1 MTPWTDL
8 FLSMPLPENWQNG
21 LLFVTFGLH
30 LLFVLLM
37 LGTAMLGLV
46 LFLRQWRRGDPESLL
61 WNGKVLRSHLGLKS
75 LAVVLG
81 VAPLLIIQVRYSHA
95 FFTATSLFSYAW
107 LGLIPLLIVAFLLI
121 DGLAH
126 QIETHAWLALI
137 FGLAGVSALL
147 AAPAVFTGVLSLMER
162 AELWPRFATEGFV
175 PPADYLVNWLLRY
188 LHILGAALVFGAA
201 FHLFFSTRERPD
213 KIPTLRAWL
222 FGALLAQVSLGVPL
236 LLVSAVPG
244 LDWPVLVAVTV
255 GAAAAMTSLWAI
267 RPAAGIPGM
276 AGPRSLLALLP
287 IILISMLA
295 VRQILQDRNLA
306 PWHAAAVQVRKER
319 SASLAPYQEQALET
333 FAIKLA
339 TVYDNG
345 DTIYDGAC
353 QPCHGG
359 MGMGDGPASD
369 GLLIPAEDIFSVRA
383 DRDYIYHIL
392 LDGVPGSG
400 MPYFRLYDRNKL
412 ESLLDTLSE
421 RMDMFAAVP
430 KPAREPDTAA
440 SQTWTEVCSS
450 CHGALG
456 EISEF
461 GHTLLPPPPDLRA
474 YSLLPNRAKDVI
486 TNGYPG
492 TAMQPF
498 RALPEDVRQGLAT
511 LSAGFRS
518 RH

>member
-8 FLSMPLPENWQNG
+8 FLAMPLPENWQNG
-21 LLFVTFGLH
+21 LLFLTFGLH

-46 LFLRQWRRGDPESLL
+46 LFIRQWMRGDSESQL
-61 WNGKVLRSHLGLKS
+61 WNGKVIRSHLGLKS

-95 FFTATSLFSYAW
+95 FFTATGLFSYAW
-107 LGLIPLLIVAFLLI
+107 LGIIPLLIVAFLLI

-126 QIETHAWLALI
+126 QIETRAWLAFI
-137 FGLAGVSALL
+137 FGVAGVGALL
-147 AAPAVFTGVLSLMER
+147 AVPAVFTGVLSLMER
-162 AELWPRFATEGFV
+162 EELWPRFAAEGFAL
-175 PPADYLVNWLLRY
+175 PADYLVNWLLRY

-201 FHLFFSTRERPD
+201 FHLFFSTRDRPD

-222 FGALLAQVSLGVPL
+222 FGALLAQVIIGVPL
-236 LLVSAVPG
+236 LISVAPG
-244 LDWPVLVAVTV
+244 LNRLVLVAVTV
-255 GAAAAMTSLWAI
+255 GAAAAMTILWTM
-267 RPAAGIPGM
+267 RSAAGVPGA
-276 AGPRSLLALLP
+276 AGPRSLPVLLP
-287 IILISMLA
+287 IILVSMLVA
-295 VRQILQDRNLA
+295 RQVLQDRELA
-306 PWHAAAVQVRKER
+306 PGHAAAAAARKER
-319 SASLAPYQEQALET
+319 AVSLAPYQKQALESFT
-333 FAIKLA
+333 IKLA

-345 DTIYDGAC
+345 DAIYDGAC

-421 RMDMFAAVP
+421 RMDMFAATP
-430 KPAREPDTAA
+430 KPAREPDAA
-440 SQTWTEVCSS
+440 ARRAWAEVCAT
-450 CHGALG
+450 CHGSLG
-456 EISEF
+456 EVSEF
-461 GHTLLPPPPDLRA
+461 GRTLLPPPPDLRA
-474 YSLLPNRAKDVI
+474 YSLLPDRALDVI
-486 TNGYPG
+486 ADGYPG

-498 RALPEDVRQGLAT
+498 RALPEDLRRDLAA
-511 LSAGFRS
+511 LSAAFRS
-518 RH
+518 ES